1 MKYLK
6 NVIVIFFSL
15 LLFAAC
21 NQEED
26 MLKGNESQSISI
38 KLNIPSSANALSR
51 AGSTS
56 ASNAERTIGNVYILI
71 YENSESKNEA
81 VPVFFHSETEIT
93 KTTGM
98 WEKAFVKSLM
108 NLEKGSTYKVYV
120 LANMPKNESG
130 EVINA
135 PTKTTS
141 IAELSALI
149 ETLSSS
155 KQQNGSDISFSASQ
169 ELTYTGNETSIS
181 IELIRTV
188 ARLNV
193 SITKDADISD
203 WTIESVS
210 LGNENTGVKYFTAN
224 AEEPSNTGSRKT
236 TQTLLWN
243 DGIQDGKANYHY
255 YPYENEQSTEASD
268 QLQLT
273 MILKD
278 KKNVTH
284 TFETVVNS
292 KGNSQLKRDYIYTM
306 DITLKDTPIDPATV
320 MCNVISWKDAE
331 YPTYIG
337 GKVTYLDIPDTI
349 YFSGAGEGVLPI
361 KTDAENVKIKL
372 NREDSRLY
380 FEDDTDV
387 REMSFSIDNT
397 NNSLANLRMSDLTT
411 EAYEETMTVE
421 AGHLTK
427 KVQCVRKDNLLSF
440 SVTVKDDA
448 DENLVFPWDFGMSTT
463 GERRDSIYIKITRNV
478 DACYII
484 RAYSYMPGT
493 DLPFELDPIKVELP
507 LVERNMVDEIKLKL
521 SEEPYHIIENTN
533 SFAVYIEIQVC
544 LFYLEFPYVYKTCKY
559 TIEPDPSRI

>member
-1 MKYLK
+1 M
-6 NVIVIFFSL
+6 

-26 MLKGNESQSISI
+26 LLKGNESQNISI
-38 KLNIPSSANALSR
+38 KLNIPSSANAVTR
-51 AGSTS
+51 AGNTS

-71 YENSESKNEA
+71 YDNSEIKNEA

-98 WEKAFVKSLM
+98 WEKAFIRSLM
-108 NLEKGSTYKVYV
+108 NLEKGNTYKVYV

-141 IAELSALI
+141 ITDLSALI

-169 ELTYTGNETSIS
+169 ELIYAGNEKSIS
-181 IELIRTV
+181 IDLIRTV

-210 LGNENTGVKYFTAN
+210 LGNENTGVKYFTPN

-236 TQTLLWN
+236 TQTLLWA
-243 DGIQDGKANYHY
+243 DGIEGGKANYHY
-255 YPYENEQSTEASD
+255 YPYENEQSIEDAN
-268 QLQLT
+268 QLHLT

-306 DITLKDTPIDPATV
+306 DITLKDTPIDPVTV
-320 MCNVISWKDAE
+320 MCNVIQWKEAE
-331 YPTYIG
+331 YPTHIG
-337 GKVTYLDIPDTI
+337 GKVTYLDIPDMVN
-349 YFSGAGEGVLPI
+349 FSSAGEGVLPI
-361 KTDAENVKIKL
+361 KTDAENVKIIL
-372 NREDSRLY
+372 NKDASRVY
-380 FEDDTDV
+380 FEDDTEV
-387 REMSFSIDNT
+387 REMSFAIDNT
-397 NNSLANLRMSDLTT
+397 NNRLANLRMNDLTT
-411 EAYEETMTVE
+411 EAYEETMIVE

-427 KVQCVRKDNLLSF
+427 TVKCVRKENLLAF
-440 SVTVKDDA
+440 SVTAKDDA
-448 DENLVFPWDFGMSTT
+448 DENLIFQWDFGEGIT
-463 GERRDSIYIKITRNV
+463 GQKRDSISIKIVRNV
-478 DACYII
+478 AACYTM
-484 RAYSYMPGT
+484 RAYYYNPQS
-493 DLPFELDPIKVELP
+493 DLPFESELIKVELP
-507 LVERNMVDEIKLKL
+507 LTEKNMVDEINLKL
-521 SEEPYHIIENTN
+521 SEAPFYIFEN
-533 SFAVYIEIQVC
+533 FYDWPVYVEIKVG
-544 LFYLEFPYVYKTCKY
+544 LFNLDFPYIYKTYKY
-559 TIEPDPSRI
+559 TILPKSNQ

>member
-15 LLFAAC
+15 LLFTAC

-26 MLKGNESQSISI
+26 VLKGNESQSISI
-38 KLNIPSSANALSR
+38 KLNIPSSANAVTR

-93 KTTGM
+93 KTTGI
-98 WEKAFVKSLM
+98 WEKTFVKSLM
-108 NLEKGSTYKVYV
+108 NLEKGNIYKIFV

-135 PTKTTS
+135 PTKTTNM
-141 IAELSALI
+141 ADLSVLI
-149 ETLSSS
+149 ESLSSS

-169 ELTYTGNETSIS
+169 ELTYTENETSIS

-236 TQTLLWN
+236 AQTLLWN

-268 QLQLT
+268 QLHLT

-278 KKNVTH
+278 EKNVTH

-306 DITLKDTPIDPATV
+306 EITLKDTPIDPVTV
-320 MCNVISWKDAE
+320 MCNVIQWKEAE
-331 YPTYIG
+331 YPTHIG
-337 GKVTYLDIPDTI
+337 GKVTYLDIPDIVDFT
-349 YFSGAGEGVLPI
+349 SAGEGVLPI
-361 KTDAENVKIKL
+361 KTDAENVKIIL
-372 NREDSRLY
+372 NKDASRVY
-380 FEDDTDV
+380 FEDDTEV
-387 REMSFSIDNT
+387 REMSFAIDNT
-397 NNSLANLRMSDLTT
+397 NNRLANLRMNDLTT
-411 EAYEETMTVE
+411 EAYEETMIVE
-421 AGHLTK
+421 AGHLSKTVK
-427 KVQCVRKDNLLSF
+427 CVRKENLLAF

-448 DENLVFPWDFGMSTT
+448 NENLEFPWDFGMSTT
-463 GERRDSIYIKITRNV
+463 GEINDSIYIKITRNV

-484 RAYSYMPGT
+484 RAYMYIPG
-493 DLPFELDPIKVELP
+493 DEFPRELDPIKVELP
-507 LVERNMVDEIKLKL
+507 LVERNMVDEIKFKF
-521 SEEPYHIIENTN
+521 SEDPYYVTENTN
-533 SFAVYIEIQVC
+533 PYPVYVEIKVC
-544 LFYLEFPYVYKTCKY
+544 LFYLEFPYVYKTLKY
-559 TIEPDPSRI
+559 TLLPKSN